1 MVIEDKEIKV
11 DRYYSVNGYP
21 VQVTKVTDQDVWYRP
36 LKWPDAPL
44 MVCDRSLFNTVAKG
58 PKL

>member
-1 MVIEDKEIKV
+1 MTIQDKEIKV
-11 DRYYSVNGYP
+11 NQYYSINGKA
-21 VQVTKVTDQDVWYRP
+21 VLVTKVTDQDVWYRP